1 MRAITPGS
9 RKLNWTTGL
18 MRREPTLII
27 AVAAYI
33 LGSRGLIE
41 GDWPLAMQ
49 HLAVAGI
56 GYGIGKWIVY
66 ARWWRSGRGA

>member
-1 MRAITPGS
+1 
-9 RKLNWTTGL
+9 LEL
-18 MRREPTLII
+18 TLII

-33 LGSRGLIE
+33 LASRGLIE

-49 HLAVAGI
+49 HIALSGI

-66 ARWWRSGRGA
+66 VRWWQSSRGA

>member
-1 MRAITPGS
+1 
-9 RKLNWTTGL
+9 
-18 MRREPTLII
+18 MRREPTLVF

-41 GDWPLAMQ
+41 GNWPLAMQ
-49 HLAVAGI
+49 HLALAGI

-66 ARWWRSGRGA
+66 MRGRRSGHGA

>member
-1 MRAITPGS
+1 
-9 RKLNWTTGL
+9 L
-18 MRREPTLII
+18 EPTLII

-33 LGSRGLIE
+33 VGSRGLIE

-49 HLAVAGI
+49 HLALAGI

-66 ARWWRSGRGA
+66 MRGRRSGHGA

>member
-1 MRAITPGS
+1 
-9 RKLNWTTGL
+9 

-49 HLAVAGI
+49 HLALAGI

-66 ARWWRSGRGA
+66 MRGRRSGHGA